1 MLGFAHGRL
10 IDCAKVEVGYV
21 RLAEVGAEFLF
32 QVVAERGEKAAVIVT
47 SNLPFSEWTQVIP
60 NARLFKALIDRIIDR
75 AHIIETGEES
85 HRFRRTLEKRES
97 RTWRSRAS
105 ASRACASSSRR
116 RTNTTSAP
124 PPATSKK
131 GNCNRLVLS
140 SHAR

>member
-60 NARLFKALIDRIIDR
+60 NARLFKALIDRITDR
-75 AHIIETGEES
+75 AYIIGTS
-85 HRFRRTLEKRES
+85 AVSLRLCRTLEKRKS
-97 RTWRSRAS
+97 RTSFV
-105 ASRACASSSRR
+105 
-116 RTNTTSAP
+116 NTTSAL

-140 SHAR
+140 SQSAKKCTQHVPCAISGY

>member
-10 IDCAKVEVGYV
+10 IDCDKVEVGYV

-47 SNLPFSEWTQVIP
+47 SNLPFSEWTQVIRMP
-60 NARLFKALIDRIIDR
+60 GCLRHCSTALPI
-75 AHIIETGEES
+75 G
-85 HRFRRTLEKRES
+85 RTSS
-97 RTWRSRAS
+97 RPAQSPTAS
-105 ASRACASSSRR
+105 AGPSKSEKAEL

-140 SHAR
+140 SQSAKKCTQHVPCAISGY

>member
-10 IDCAKVEVGYV
+10 IDCDKVEVGYV

-32 QVVAERGEKAAVIVT
+32 QVVAERAEKAAVIVT
-47 SNLPFSEWTQVIP
+47 SNLPFSKWTQVIP
-60 NARLFKALIDRIIDR
+60 NARRFKALIDRITDR
-75 AHIIETGEES
+75 AHIIETGAES
-85 HRFRRTLEKRES
+85 HRFRRTLEKRKS
-97 RTWRSRAS
+97 RLRA
-105 ASRACASSSRR
+105 
-116 RTNTTSAP
+116 NTTSAP